1 MRFLSTLAANVIG
14 TLVALGLVVFFF
26 VFFFFAVS
34 LSADQSP
41 TVQSGSVLT
50 VPLSGDIP
58 ERVTDDP
65 FQKAFGG
72 GPKYDLRAL
81 QTSLRKASSDARI
94 EAVWLRTKGLS
105 ADWATLEEVREAVV
119 QARESGLPVLASSG
133 EFGMTEK
140 DYFVASAADS
150 VFTAPQ
156 SSFEYNGFG
165 TTVTFFDGALQ
176 RLEVEPQLLR
186 AGKYKSAGEPF
197 VRSDLS
203 APNREQLRALLGTTN
218 EQFMTAVSEAR
229 GISSEALNRLA
240 EEDALL
246 TSSAAR
252 DENLVD
258 GLRYEDEV
266 RFSLMHLMGDTAD
279 SVADA
284 AELAEEGDAVEIDTV
299 HQSNHTWPPEDI
311 PDVDLN
317 TISLSEYKRV
327 SPSSASVSYTGT
339 GTVDIV
345 YAEGSIVAG
354 DPDPSPL
361 GGSQALGSTTLK
373 EAMETARTSS
383 QTKAVVLRV
392 NSPGGSAAASE
403 AMWRA
408 VKRTADEKPVIV
420 SMGDVAASGGY
431 YLAAGADSIL
441 AAPTTTTGSIGVFGL
456 LVNAEGFFEEK
467 LGVTFD
473 GVRTSP
479 YADLYSTSK
488 PLSPDE
494 RRLLGGSIDATYD
507 TFLQRVADARG
518 MDVEAVDQVAQ
529 GRVWSGQDAKE
540 VGLVDT
546 TGTLADAISAA
557 GAAADLGEGP
567 YRTRA
572 LPQPKTLVERFSE
585 QFATQARQMWRSATT
600 NALERKFW
608 RQKQM
613 LDRVVGTH
621 GSVQARLPF
630 EPTID

>member
-14 TLVALGLVVFFF
+14 TLVALGLIVFFF

-246 TSSAAR
+246 TSAAAR

-266 RFSLMHLMGDTAD
+266 RDRLRSLVDGSVGSDLSTVSVDGYQRIPVEDT
-279 SVADA
+279 
-284 AELAEEGDAVEIDTV
+284 G
-299 HQSNHTWPPEDI
+299 Q
-311 PDVDLN
+311 
-317 TISLSEYKRV
+317 
-327 SPSSASVSYTGT
+327 SYTGS
-339 GTVDIV
+339 GQVDIV

-361 GGSQALGSTTLK
+361 GGSQALGSTPFA

-408 VKRTADEKPVIV
+408 VKRTANEKPVIV

-494 RRLLGGSIDATYD
+494 RQLLGGSIDATYD

>member
-240 EEDALL
+240 EENALL
-246 TSSAAR
+246 TSAAAR

-266 RFSLMHLMGDTAD
+266 RDRLRSLVDGSVGSDLSTVSVDGYQRIPVEDT
-279 SVADA
+279 
-284 AELAEEGDAVEIDTV
+284 G
-299 HQSNHTWPPEDI
+299 Q
-311 PDVDLN
+311 
-317 TISLSEYKRV
+317 
-327 SPSSASVSYTGT
+327 SYTGS
-339 GTVDIV
+339 GQVDIV

-408 VKRTADEKPVIV
+408 VKRTANEKPVIV